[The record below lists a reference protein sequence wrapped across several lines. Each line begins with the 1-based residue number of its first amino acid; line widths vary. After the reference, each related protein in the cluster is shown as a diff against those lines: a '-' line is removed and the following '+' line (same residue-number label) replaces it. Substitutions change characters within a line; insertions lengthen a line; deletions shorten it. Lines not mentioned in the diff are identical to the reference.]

1 MQYFVVEGSWLL
13 GSYALGWFARART
26 LTTKQ
31 TPTHK
36 LQVALTGR
44 LCLGGGSEAPPPPPD
59 TNFLSNATGN
69 KDKHHK

>member
-1 MQYFVVEGSWLL
+1 MLI
-13 GSYALGWFARART
+13 ARAKQT
-26 LTTKQ
+26 NKQ

>member
-1 MQYFVVEGSWLL
+1 MDVWWGVCGCGVEVGK
-13 GSYALGWFARART
+13 GRARY
-26 LTTKQ
+26 LEPQ